1 MHASTCAS
9 GREWRGARSHMF
21 DLIET
26 TRLQHYEEYRTDAIS
41 AKKEKKAAKKSTSDK
56 PAKVKA

>member
-1 MHASTCAS
+1 
-9 GREWRGARSHMF
+9 MF